1 MSRYI
6 DAEALIDRLDYCVK
20 EGMGSTIAFT
30 FKHIADEAP
39 SIDIVR
45 CKECKFNGVWCDIQD
60 IQWSGYDKPVEWCS
74 YGEREGE

>member
-6 DAEALIDRLDYCVK
+6 DAD
-20 EGMGSTIAFT
+20 TIHWHDDGWACIR
-30 FKHIADEAP
+30 KDEYP

-45 CKECKFNGVWCDIQD
+45 CEECKFNGIWCDIQD